1 MVRGA
6 QLSSSSGALADS
18 FRGRL
23 WETGPTKKE
32 KIDENELVERETREM
47 NFFLFFS
54 FYDLLYWS
62 ACVIMLA
69 ILVKVNPTAPLIRVL
84 LLL

>member
-32 KIDENELVERETREM
+32 KIDENELVERETREI
-47 NFFLFFS
+47 NFFLVFRF
-54 FYDLLYWS
+54 L
-62 ACVIMLA
+62 
-69 ILVKVNPTAPLIRVL
+69 
-84 LLL
+84 